1 MKARNINFNRVM
13 ERYCQKCGKK
23 LTDEPYNF
31 CYNCHQEQEL
41 QDKLWDEYFDNIDKK
56 NKEKSIC

>member
-1 MKARNINFNRVM
+1 M

-31 CYNCHQEQEL
+31 CYNCQQEQEL

-56 NKEKSIC
+56 NKEKSVC